1 MVRKSPEEI
10 THLLRLLITHLLRL
24 LNRRPVTK
32 NDGNCDEVGQR
43 KGEGEGGG
51 RDRDRGE
58 GEGEGGGGG
67 KTTEFTSE
75 GRTRL
80 SVLSRTS

>member
-10 THLLRLLITHLLRL
+10 THLSRL

-32 NDGNCDEVGQR
+32 NDGNCDKVGQR
-43 KGEGEGGG
+43 KGEGEGEG
-51 RDRDRGE
+51 RDRDG
-58 GEGEGGGGG
+58 GEGEGGGGS
-67 KTTEFTSE
+67 KTTKFTSE